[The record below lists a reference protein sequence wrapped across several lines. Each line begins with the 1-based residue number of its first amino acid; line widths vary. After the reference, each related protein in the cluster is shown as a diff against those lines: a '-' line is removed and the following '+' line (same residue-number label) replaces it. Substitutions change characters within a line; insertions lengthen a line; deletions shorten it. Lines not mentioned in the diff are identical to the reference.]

1 MDRPYRTSNREI
13 GRNWI
18 WKPASASRS
27 WEPKYVNVSRGLA
40 DAMRR
45 NSDLR
50 VMVANG
56 YYDFATPFFDA
67 EYTFARHGIVKE
79 RVFMK
84 YYEAGHMMY
93 IREPDLIQLS
103 TDIREFLT
111 QQ

>member
-1 MDRPYRTSNREI
+1 
-13 GRNWI
+13 
-18 WKPASASRS
+18 
-27 WEPKYVNVSRGLA
+27 
-40 DAMRR
+40 
-45 NSDLR
+45 
-50 VMVANG
+50 MVANG

-93 IREPDLIQLS
+93 IREADLVQLS

-111 QQ
+111 QS